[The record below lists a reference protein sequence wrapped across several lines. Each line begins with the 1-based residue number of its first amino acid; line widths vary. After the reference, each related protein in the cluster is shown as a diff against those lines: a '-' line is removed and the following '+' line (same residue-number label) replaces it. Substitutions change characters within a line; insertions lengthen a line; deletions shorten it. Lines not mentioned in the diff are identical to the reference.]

1 MAIWIGSLA
10 AGVANAAAGN
20 AVAEPIP
27 ADAIYW
33 PAWILVGGVL
43 LALLAIIGVLS
54 SIKATLL
61 AKPKKRDAEFIHML
75 CKQVWKHTD
84 DIKGVFHQ
92 RLRQPPGDVVTLRVL
107 VRLLREDLAAPMN
120 FVEQMRSHPPATWP
134 DYELFAAFNNWGG
147 KVSAIASQLDDLQH
161 MLSYPVVREPVDPHR
176 EAMLLHH
183 FATEQAPLGYAIG
196 QVVSHAIAV
205 CERGKEALETAKTQG
220 FSFLGGDSDDGKVE
234 SACPACKADTP
245 HTPFGVDD
253 TRFVMLIPPPVP
265 APKDKEKE
273 KDKKDDKHAQ
283 QLCYCT
289 VPQPCRCV
297 PATCICACSCK
308 SGGHDKHAH

>member
-1 MAIWIGSLA
+1 MAVALIGNLA
-10 AGVANAAAGN
+10 AGVANAAAN
-20 AVAEPIP
+20 TAVAEPIT
-27 ADAIYW
+27 AEAIYW

-147 KVSAIASQLDDLQH
+147 KVSAIESQLKDLQH

-205 CERGKEALETAKTQG
+205 CERGKTALEAEKASS
-220 FSFLGGDSDDGKVE
+220 FSFGLGGEHDKHEDEGGC
-234 SACPACKADTP
+234 AACKRDTP
-245 HTPFGVDD
+245 HTPFAMDD
-253 TRFVMLIPPPVP
+253 TRFVMMIPPPVP
-265 APKDKEKE
+265 PKKDKEK
-273 KDKKDDKHAQ
+273 DKDDRHGA

-289 VPQPCRCV
+289 VPQPCHCV
-297 PATCICACSCK
+297 PATCACACSCK
-308 SGGHDKHAH
+308 SGAPRDKHAH